1 MYLCISISLWA
12 TVFNSSSVKLFPT
25 SLGMFSYKMQ
35 KPYYFTFKGSIEMF
49 NTLRSFYS
57 NSCLFCWPALFN
69 CCVQNRFYHVL
80 TTSLLLKSWN
90 RELNRKVSDGC
101 LATSEGT
108 TERIS
113 ISVSAYKTGFFFA
126 QSDSLVLNIVS
137 VIRFQATI
145 TYIINARV
153 HSTLLHLSH
162 CKLNENH
169 FIVFQYLARFWRQQI
184 FY

>member
-80 TTSLLLKSWN
+80 TTSLFLKSWN
-90 RELNRKVSDGC
+90 RELNC
-101 LATSEGT
+101 LQESKRWLLGNEWRNYWKDFNKRFCLQNWVLLRTKWLTS
-108 TERIS
+108 TEH
-113 ISVSAYKTGFFFA
+113 
-126 QSDSLVLNIVS
+126 
-137 VIRFQATI
+137 RFRHPFPS
-145 TYIINARV
+145 N
-153 HSTLLHLSH
+153 HHLHH
-162 CKLNENH
+162 
-169 FIVFQYLARFWRQQI
+169 
-184 FY
+184 